1 MHKKRIAIMLPK
13 LSRYGGV
20 EGFAWRLAN
29 DLSQKYSVDF
39 ICSKQTT
46 RSPEGVRVICIGRPC
61 LGKAAKIL
69 WFALGAEWI
78 RRRNR
83 YDVSIGLG
91 NTVCQDILR
100 ISGGPTRIFWR
111 YSQKAYASR
120 FARQW
125 KTLRRRLAPSNH
137 LTLLIE
143 RLQIRYTQKLVAN
156 SHLVKSWLLEAYP
169 QLKDHDIRI
178 IYNKPDLKKF
188 SPCSSSEKRDIRNRL
203 HLPDKII
210 IGTAATNFTLKGIGP
225 LIKTLP
231 FLADDHIL
239 IIAGGRNPAK
249 YRRLARRLGV
259 LDRVYFLGRVDD
271 MPSFYRASDLFIL
284 LSFHDACSNAILE
297 ALATGI
303 PVISTTTN
311 GSSIVLPNVNSIE
324 PDSPSETIAS
334 VIGNAINR
342 RSQLSSINFPA
353 DAEAGLEPYIRIV
366 AELLETKT
374 QPIPK

>member
-1 MHKKRIAIMLPK
+1 MLPK

-29 DLSQKYSVDF
+29 DLAQKYLVDF
-39 ICSKQTT
+39 ICSRQTT
-46 RSPEGVRVICIGRPC
+46 KSPEGVRVICIGRPC
-61 LGKAAKIL
+61 LGKAVKIL

-78 RRRNR
+78 RRRNK
-83 YDVSIGLG
+83 YDLSIGLG

-111 YSQKAYASR
+111 YSQKAYANGFPR
-120 FARQW
+120 YW
-125 KTLRRRLAPSNH
+125 KMLRRRLSPSNH

-143 RLQIRYTQKLVAN
+143 RLQIRFTKKLVAN

-178 IYNKPDLKKF
+178 IYNKPDLKAF
-188 SPCSSSEKRDIRNRL
+188 SPCSSSKKRDIRNRL

-225 LIKTLP
+225 LIRTLP

-239 IIAGGRNPAK
+239 VIAGGRNPAK
-249 YRRLARRLGV
+249 YRRLAHKLGV
-259 LDRVYFLGRVDD
+259 SERVYFLGKVDD

-284 LSFHDACSNAILE
+284 LSFYDACSNAILE
-297 ALATGI
+297 ALATNI
-303 PVISTTTN
+303 PVISTSTN
-311 GSSIVLPNVNSIE
+311 GSSSVLPLENIIE
-324 PDSPSETIAS
+324 PDSEPRSIAETIRH
-334 VIGNAINR
+334 VMDGPPG
-342 RSQLSSINFPA
+342 PA
-353 DAEAGLEPYIRIV
+353 APVPPETEEGILPY
-366 AELLETKT
+366 TKLVDEVLHT
-374 QPIPK
+374 KRHEVTD